1 MMALSR
7 FIRPEG
13 AVQDQDA
20 ASTAGAP
27 DPDADAESV
36 EGDEAAPWQRAV
48 WLQVLRKAVPVR
60 RQPNRAREDTQGVHA
75 TLRNS

>member
-36 EGDEAAPWQRAV
+36 EGDEAAPW
-48 WLQVLRKAVPVR
+48 
-60 RQPNRAREDTQGVHA
+60 
-75 TLRNS
+75 